1 MWCETVGCDSPS
13 GSMRLHTQTGPSF
26 VASTFM
32 IRTRAGSP
40 SARKSSAVASV
51 SSSESSGAPSGAQ
64 QAIASASIGHNVS
77 MIVDTCQGG
86 RLRGGRLAQLVERL
100 LYTQEVTG
108 SSPVPP
114 IGKGPGVFAAEQALF
129 AAPRIGGPGVGRVV
143 EERTPRLRERS
154 ERHPE
159 RTPRSVSLH
168 ARA

>member
-1 MWCETVGCDSPS
+1 MRPTSSSFFMWCETVGCDSPS

-64 QAIASASIGHNVS
+64 QAIASASIGSQCIDDCRYVS
-77 MIVDTCQGG
+77 RWQTA
-86 RLRGGRLAQLVERL
+86 RGRLAQLVERL

-114 IGKGPGVFAAEQALF
+114 SGRQPLACASAQKDTLNGLLGAL
-129 AAPRIGGPGVGRVV
+129 AS
-143 EERTPRLRERS
+143 TPMRDDHFTPESYLAMMRE
-154 ERHPE
+154 
-159 RTPRSVSLH
+159 
-168 ARA
+168 A